1 MIGAYKIVFC
11 ILLWTFCLFDAA
23 VSYDDEELINDEP
36 HPDPNEEDYPNMIY
50 IGRID
55 DDGKR
60 LGSEY
65 DNGMCLY
72 LRLYKY
78 LLQIIFTLKS
88 FQHAYLHIIRHKIY
102 LRYWIR

>member
-1 MIGAYKIVFC
+1 MAVQPTISSSSTSLVNRIGAYNIVFC
-11 ILLWTFCLFDAA
+11 ILLWIGA
-23 VSYDDEELINDEP
+23 VVSFDDEDLINNEP

-60 LGSEY
+60 VGFEY

-72 LRLYKY
+72 
-78 LLQIIFTLKS
+78 I
-88 FQHAYLHIIRHKIY
+88 
-102 LRYWIR
+102 

>member
-1 MIGAYKIVFC
+1 MNMIGAYKIVFC

-23 VSYDDEELINDEP
+23 VSFDDEELINDEP

-60 LGSEY
+60 VGFEY
-65 DNGMCLY
+65 DNGMCL
-72 LRLYKY
+72 
-78 LLQIIFTLKS
+78 F
-88 FQHAYLHIIRHKIY
+88 
-102 LRYWIR
+102 